1 MPDSRGDRNRAALS
15 CLPLS
20 RIGRRRRSRPEFG
33 KTGIELQRALYY
45 SRNEHLNNLSVK
57 CPEIIR
63 RHGRE
68 LIAVLHDPFP
78 VATVR

>member
-1 MPDSRGDRNRAALS
+1 
-15 CLPLS
+15 
-20 RIGRRRRSRPEFG
+20 
-33 KTGIELQRALYY
+33 
-45 SRNEHLNNLSVK
+45 VK